1 MAITKGVLVQYK
13 TNNGSVPA
21 ITLRQYT
28 VADGVSQAV
37 GSADTANLLVLGTGT
52 PTRIEGATK
61 DAGTT
66 EATVTA
72 VGKWWVPA

>member
-21 ITLRQYT
+21 ITLDQRNSGGT
-28 VADGVSQAV
+28 SVVI
-37 GSADTANLLVLGTGT
+37 GSAVEADLLVLGLDNV
-52 PTRIEGATK
+52 RVYDVVK

-66 EATVTA
+66 EAGVTA
-72 VGKWWVPA
+72 VGKFWVPA